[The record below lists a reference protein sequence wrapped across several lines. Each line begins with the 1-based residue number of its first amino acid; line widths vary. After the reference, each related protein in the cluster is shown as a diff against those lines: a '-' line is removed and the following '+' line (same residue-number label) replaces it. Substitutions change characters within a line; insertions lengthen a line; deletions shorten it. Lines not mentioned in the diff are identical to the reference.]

1 MKSPASSEAW
11 NQWDAM
17 LCVGVWLN
25 GVNGAGEEETALYV
39 LGSGVPLQH
48 FPVCVDAPEI
58 VKTEMI
64 FYRRT
69 QSSQRFRL
77 IKLPDF

>member
-1 MKSPASSEAW
+1 
-11 NQWDAM
+11 M

-39 LGSGVPLQH
+39 WGSGVPLQH

-64 FYRRT
+64 FTEGRKVRKG
-69 QSSQRFRL
+69 SG
-77 IKLPDF
+77 